1 MNKNTLERLRHRV
14 AVFAKTEGKTEFNE
28 LSYGFEEIRRVW
40 AEILPLR
47 GKEIKMDGG
56 SLQEEITH
64 KITTRM
70 GAIKEPRNDMFFE
83 FKGQRFE
90 VLYFMPNYKRN
101 DLVEFYCKLIIEGA
115 NDYGKSESES
125 DSGAGNEES
134 IT

>member
-1 MNKNTLERLRHRV
+1 MQKNTLERLRHRV

-28 LSYGFEEIRRVW
+28 LSYGFEEIKRVW

-70 GAIKEPRNDMFFE
+70 GAIKEPRNDMYFE

-90 VLYFMPNYKRN
+90 VLY
-101 DLVEFYCKLIIEGA
+101 EA
-115 NDYGKSESES
+115 
-125 DSGAGNEES
+125 DSFKVLCR
-134 IT
+134 ITRETI